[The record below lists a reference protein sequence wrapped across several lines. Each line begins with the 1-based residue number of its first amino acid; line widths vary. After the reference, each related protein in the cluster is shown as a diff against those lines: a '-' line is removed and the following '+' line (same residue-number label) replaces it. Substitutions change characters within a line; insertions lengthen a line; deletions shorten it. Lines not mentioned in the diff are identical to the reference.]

1 MKLGE
6 EQNIENINFTLDKG
20 LYFGLADDS
29 EFKELGSKSE
39 YENDILKNNENKKN
53 GDQSN
58 RDEEDDISLNT
69 LI

>member
-39 YENDILKNNENKKN
+39 YENKKN
-53 GDQSN
+53 GDKSN